1 MHVFVTIPLNK
12 QDVSVPQRTRGL
24 VTDLF
29 ASGPTAWPGAFY
41 FVRTWDRETSLDSFQ
56 LSLESTEFSADEAR
70 DRVERAATT
79 HGLHATVAEVPF
91 EEIPSPLWNCGFGG
105 PDFDSVAKRLFRAAS
120 PVLARI
126 AASLDGDTTGSY
138 LLALRLMV
146 AHAGATL
153 LESEQRQLPS
163 HSFEE
168 LLSLRL
174 LSFRS
179 HYEGVF
185 ARASDPESFER
196 RYAAYYDQL
205 GARARDYVRACAQS
219 PESAVA
225 DARVSDWAGLVHQHF
240 TALREAVASGAVV
253 DEGLTLDDLNRGR
266 EVPLPPT
273 RFHSFMSDEMAQ
285 LLHHNP
291 DFLSFRVLTSLLY
304 SSLHTL
310 GFNLVERYLFCYVL
324 ARANEDVSGR
334 ATAELQSGLGALA
347 RKLAHR

>member
-1 MHVFVTIPLNK
+1 
-12 QDVSVPQRTRGL
+12 
-24 VTDLF
+24 
-29 ASGPTAWPGAFY
+29 
-41 FVRTWDRETSLDSFQ
+41 
-56 LSLESTEFSADEAR
+56 
-70 DRVERAATT
+70 
-79 HGLHATVAEVPF
+79 VAEVPF

-105 PDFDSVAKRLFRAAS
+105 VGFDAVAKQLFRAAS
-120 PVLARI
+120 PVLTRI
-126 AASLDGDTTGSY
+126 APVLDGDTTGSY

-153 LESEQRQLPS
+153 LASEQRELPS
-163 HSFEE
+163 HGFDE

-205 GARARDYVRACAQS
+205 GERARDFVRACARS

-225 DARVSDWAGLVHQHF
+225 DVRVRDWTELVRRHF
-240 TALREAVASGAVV
+240 AALREDVGAGLIV
-253 DEGLTLDDLNRGR
+253 DEGLTLEDLNRGR

-273 RFHSFMSDEMAQ
+273 RFHSFMSDAMAE
-285 LLHHNP
+285 LLHRNP
-291 DFLSFRVLTSLLY
+291 DFLAFRILTSLLY
-304 SSLHTL
+304 SCLHTL
-310 GFNLVERYLFCYVL
+310 GFNLVERYLCCYVL

-347 RKLAHR
+347 RELAHR